1 MSDSFVT
8 PWTVAHYALLSMGFF
23 LSKNTRVGC
32 CFLLQGIFLTQG
44 SSQPRD
50 QTCVSCIAGRF
61 FTAEPPHGA
70 TLDTRAKEICT
81 QLLMLFLTCI
91 KGISNFC
98 LLIVFS
104 TFWELLSSHDVLSCW
119 ESQQGTLPSPD
130 RRQLTNP
137 FLILH
142 LGIWI
147 LSGMERWKVELTRCV
162 SSA

>member
-61 FTAEPPHGA
+61 FTAEPPHRA

-130 RRQLTNP
+130 RRWEGSS
-137 FLILH
+137 LIHFWFYTWEFEYWVGWRDEKWSWL
-142 LGIWI
+142 
-147 LSGMERWKVELTRCV
+147 VV
-162 SSA
+162 